1 MQTIVK
7 TVEQVMRRGMLTI
20 GPTSTVA
27 EAVALVS
34 DGEASALPV
43 VDGERLVGLVTL
55 RDLLRALPYRPVA
68 EIMTRDPVTA
78 VRQMP
83 LATAYTLME
92 DRGVGQLPVV
102 DGGRLVGMITLED
115 VLRELGRPIDPLTGL
130 PWATTLRERAEQLLK
145 DGHEIALIFLDLDNF
160 GLVNKHL
167 GHVVGD
173 QLIKGVAGAL
183 LGVVDPARDLLCRY
197 GGDEFAILTTRPR
210 PEGEALARRALET
223 VAAIQ
228 VPEGHGEFA
237 LAASTGI
244 AGGKRTGER
253 QDVHFAA
260 TVDDLITIASLQ
272 STQAKIEKTRQLAQV
287 ASTGPPAPP
296 PRVRLVRFDLSI
308 EGTTAEASV
317 ELRWRG
323 RRFVG
328 QAKGPAIGA
337 VPMRLLAEATVGAV
351 NQLLAEGWIVAVDEV
366 RVIPTPPDSLLVVT
380 VLLGSA
386 ETSPERLTGAIV
398 AGSDH
403 GAAAVRAAL
412 QAVNRRL
419 GQILK

>member
-1 MQTIVK
+1 MLTTVK
-7 TVEQVMRRGMLTI
+7 TVEQVMRRGVPTI

-27 EAVALVS
+27 DAVALVS
-34 DGEASALPV
+34 DSEASALPV
-43 VDGERLVGLVTL
+43 VDGERLVGLLTL

-68 EIMTRDPVTA
+68 EVMAKDTLTA
-78 VRQMP
+78 ARQMP
-83 LATAYTLME
+83 LAGAYTLME
-92 DRGVGQLPVV
+92 ERGVSQLPVV
-102 DGGRLVGMITLED
+102 DEGRLIGMITLED

-130 PWATTLRERAEQLLK
+130 PWATALRERAEQLLK
-145 DGHEIALIFLDLDNF
+145 DGQEIALIFLDLDNF

-173 QLIKGVAGAL
+173 QLIKSVAAAL
-183 LGVVDPARDLLCRY
+183 QAGVDPARDLLCRY

-210 PEGEALARRALET
+210 PEAEALARRMLDA
-223 VAAIQ
+223 VAGIH

-272 STQAKIEKTRQLAQV
+272 STQAKIEKTRQLAHM
-287 ASTGPPAPP
+287 AAPPAPP
-296 PRVRLVRFDLSI
+296 PGRMRLGRVDVSV
-308 EGTTAEASV
+308 EGVSAEARV

-323 RRFVG
+323 RRFAG
-328 QAKGPAIGA
+328 QARGAAIGS
-337 VPMRLLAEATVGAV
+337 VTVRLVAEATVQAV
-351 NQLLAEGWIVAVDEV
+351 SQALPEGWVAAVDEV
-366 RVIPTPPDSLLVVT
+366 RLIPSPPDVLVVVT
-380 VLLGSA
+380 VLLGGA
-386 ETSPERLTGAIV
+386 EAPPERYTGAV
-398 AGSDH
+398 VTGADH
-403 GAAAVRAAL
+403 SAAAARAAL
-412 QAVNRRL
+412 HALNRRL